1 MHTLLEKIGGL
12 FKNNKYRILLA
23 DVFML
28 AFGLVMIIFPAQS
41 QNVIC
46 MILGGVLCLL
56 GVFRILVYAV
66 SERTKVFLS
75 FALVTGAALLGVGI
89 WILLKPEEL
98 AALLGTLL
106 ALVLIVT
113 GVMKIQYAF
122 DFLRLEAPYW
132 WVQIIGAAVLIGLGI
147 MGLVNVFKVME
158 TLILFLGICF
168 VVGAVWDLATILW
181 LTGVDKATRLAKERE
196 EAYAAAE
203 AQAVDAEPV
212 QPEEDSYY

>member
-122 DFLRLEAPYW
+122 DFLRLKAAYW
-132 WVQIIGAAVLIGLGI
+132 WVQLIGAAVLIGLGVL
-147 MGLVNVFKVME
+147 GLINVFQVME

-168 VVGAVWDLATILW
+168 VVGAVWDLATVLW
-181 LTGVDKATRLAKERE
+181 PSGTDKSFRQAQERE

-203 AQAVDAEPV
+203 ASAIDLEPE
-212 QPEEDSYY
+212 QQDEDTDY